1 MHRPDDS
8 NCLKNIYKSSS
19 STYPQALLLLLIFL
33 YIKKN
38 KLVRNEKGGRME
50 FKINRNTFLDG
61 IQKTLGIVEKK
72 TTTPILNNVLLKA
85 ENNHLKIIAT
95 DREISLI
102 SDYEADI
109 AEKGEITLSAKKLY
123 EMVREIQGDL
133 VHFTKS
139 ANNIIKVTSQ
149 RAVYK
154 IPGLPADDFP
164 NVAESQDVTFYNI
177 PGQLLKDLINKTSFA
192 MASDETR
199 KNLNGVL
206 LETSTDGSNHIW
218 RMVATD
224 GHRLAVAKVSTA
236 DPCPE
241 MTKGMI
247 IPRKGLMEVK
257 KIIDINENIGI
268 GLHKNMFVVKTDN
281 TILKVNLVDA
291 EYPDYKRVIPSEKG
305 IAVTLD
311 KESFLHAL
319 RRMNVVSSERYS
331 GVIISFTE
339 GKMTLNSTN
348 LDVGEATEEIDI
360 AYTGE
365 DMDVG
370 FNVNYVID
378 AVSVVSAEN
387 VVLEVGVG
395 LKPTVVKPLDGDQYL
410 CIVMPLKI

>member
-1 MHRPDDS
+1 
-8 NCLKNIYKSSS
+8 
-19 STYPQALLLLLIFL
+19 
-33 YIKKN
+33 
-38 KLVRNEKGGRME
+38 ME

-72 TTTPILNNVLLKA
+72 TTTPILNNVLLKT
-85 ENNHLKIIAT
+85 EHNKLKIVAT

-102 SDYEADI
+102 SDYDADI

-123 EMVREIQGDL
+123 EMVREIQGDVIHL
-133 VHFTKS
+133 TKS
-139 ANNIIKVTSQ
+139 TNNIVKVTCQ

-154 IPGLPADDFP
+154 IPGLTADDFP
-164 NVAESQDVTFYNI
+164 SVGDIQDVQFFNI
-177 PGQLLKDLINKTSFA
+177 PGSAVKDLINKTSFA
-192 MASDETR
+192 MAFDESR

-206 LETSTDGSNHIW
+206 LETVSDGTTHVW

-224 GHRLAVAKVSTA
+224 GHRLAVAKAITPE
-236 DPCPE
+236 PCPE
-241 MTKGMI
+241 LAKGVI

-257 KIIDINENIGI
+257 KIIDVHENVSIGI
-268 GLHKNMFVVKTDN
+268 HKNMLVVKTDN
-281 TILKVNLVDA
+281 TILKVNLVDG
-291 EYPDYKRVIPSEKG
+291 EYPDYKRVIPAEKG
-305 IAVTLD
+305 VSVILD

-331 GVIISFTE
+331 GVIITFAA

-360 AYTGE
+360 SYTGE

-378 AVSVVSAEN
+378 AISVISTDNIVM
-387 VVLEVGVG
+387 EVGVG
-395 LKPTVVKPLDGDQYL
+395 LKPTLIKPAEDENYL

>member
-1 MHRPDDS
+1 
-8 NCLKNIYKSSS
+8 
-19 STYPQALLLLLIFL
+19 
-33 YIKKN
+33 
-38 KLVRNEKGGRME
+38 ME

-85 ENNHLKIIAT
+85 ENNQVRIIAT
-95 DREISLI
+95 DREISLL

-109 AEKGEITLSAKKLY
+109 IEKGEITLSAKKLY
-123 EMVREIQGDL
+123 EMVREIQGDII
-133 VHFTKS
+133 HFTKS
-139 ANNIIKVTSQ
+139 ANNIVKVTCQ

-164 NVAESQDVTFYNI
+164 NVADSQDLNFSNI

-192 MASDETR
+192 MAVDETR

-206 LETSTDGSNHIW
+206 LETSTDGSNHLW

-257 KIIDINENIGI
+257 KIIDVNDIIGI
-268 GLHKNMFVVKTDN
+268 GLHKNMFVVKTEN

-305 IAVTLD
+305 VTVMLD
-311 KESFLHAL
+311 KETFLHAL

-331 GVIISFTE
+331 GVILSFTA

-360 AYTGE
+360 VYTGE

-378 AVSVVSAEN
+378 AVSVVSTES

-395 LKPTVVKPLDGDQYL
+395 LKPTVVKPSEGDQYL

>member
-1 MHRPDDS
+1 
-8 NCLKNIYKSSS
+8 
-19 STYPQALLLLLIFL
+19 
-33 YIKKN
+33 
-38 KLVRNEKGGRME
+38 ME

-72 TTTPILNNVLLKA
+72 TTTPILNNVLLKT
-85 ENNHLKIIAT
+85 EHNKLTIIAT

-109 AEKGEITLSAKKLY
+109 AEKGEITLSAKKLC
-123 EMVREIQGDL
+123 EMVREIQGDV

-139 ANNIIKVTSQ
+139 ANNIVKVTCQ

-164 NVAESQDVTFYNI
+164 SVADSQDVAFFNI
-177 PGQLLKDLINKTSFA
+177 PGSVIKDLINKTAFA
-192 MASDETR
+192 MAFDESR

-206 LETSTDGSNHIW
+206 LETSSDGTTHTW

-224 GHRLAVAKVSTA
+224 GHRLAVAKAITA
-236 DPCPE
+236 EPGPE
-241 MTKGMI
+241 MAKGII
-247 IPRKGLMEVK
+247 IPRKGLMEIK
-257 KIIDINENIGI
+257 KITDVHETISIGV
-268 GLHKNMFVVKTDN
+268 HKNMFIVKSEN

-291 EYPDYKRVIPSEKG
+291 DYPDYKRVIPAEKG
-305 IAVTLD
+305 VGVTLD

-331 GVIISFTE
+331 GVIISFTA

-360 AYTGE
+360 SYAGE

-378 AVSVVSAEN
+378 AVSVISMEN
-387 VVLEVGVG
+387 IIMEVGSG
-395 LKPTVVKPLDGDQYL
+395 LKPTLIKPAEGDNYL

>member
-1 MHRPDDS
+1 
-8 NCLKNIYKSSS
+8 
-19 STYPQALLLLLIFL
+19 
-33 YIKKN
+33 
-38 KLVRNEKGGRME
+38 ME
-50 FKINRNTFLDG
+50 FKVNRNIFLDG

-85 ENNHLKIIAT
+85 ESNKIKIIAT
-95 DREISLI
+95 DREISLL
-102 SDYEADI
+102 SDYDADI
-109 AEKGEITLSAKKLY
+109 AETGEITLSAKKLY
-123 EMVREIQGDL
+123 EMIREIQGDV

-139 ANNIIKVTSQ
+139 ANNIVKVTCQ

-164 NVAESQDVTFYNI
+164 SVADSQQMEFFNI
-177 PGQLLKDLINKTSFA
+177 PGSVLKDLINKTSFA
-192 MASDETR
+192 MAFDESR

-206 LETSTDGSNHIW
+206 LETSSDGKNHLW

-224 GHRLAVAKVSTA
+224 GHRLAVAKALTP

-241 MTKGMI
+241 MTPGII

-257 KIIDINENIGI
+257 KLTDVHENINIGI
-268 GLHKNMFVVKTDN
+268 HKNMLVVKTEN

-291 EYPDYKRVIPSEKG
+291 EYPDYKRVIPAERGVS
-305 IAVTLD
+305 VTLD
-311 KESFLHAL
+311 KELFLHAL

-331 GVIISFTE
+331 GVIISFTAD
-339 GKMTLNSTN
+339 KMTLNSTN

-360 AYTGE
+360 AYAGE

-378 AVSVVSAEN
+378 AVSAISIEN
-387 VVLEVGVG
+387 IVMEVGAG
-395 LKPTVVKPLDGDQYL
+395 LKPTLIKPADGDNYL